1 MKSGVF
7 VAALWTLTQFRS
19 RWRGVERVATDTV
32 ETPFASL
39 QLEAPVI
46 PAIVVKPQTQKN
58 RSDEKAEKDS
68 PGGELKHPEPSIG
81 SESRAPSA
89 CSLSR

>member
-1 MKSGVF
+1 MQSGVF
-7 VAALWTLTQFRS
+7 VAALWTLAQFRP
-19 RWRGVERVATDTV
+19 RGRGVKRVATDTV

-68 PGGELKHPEPSIG
+68 SGGELKHPELSIG
-81 SESRAPSA
+81 KGSRAPS
-89 CSLSR
+89 RQRQKW